1 MVVRCQVDVI
11 LNNVSSIERHRQGK
25 SSVGCFEA
33 NRNSSLNFELKVD
46 DVCCISVE
54 LRIVKL

>member
-1 MVVRCQVDVI
+1 MDVI